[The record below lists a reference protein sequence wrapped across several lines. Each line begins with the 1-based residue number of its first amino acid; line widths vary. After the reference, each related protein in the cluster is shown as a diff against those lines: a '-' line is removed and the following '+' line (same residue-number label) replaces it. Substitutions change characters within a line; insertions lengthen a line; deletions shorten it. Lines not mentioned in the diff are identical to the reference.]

1 MAITA
6 RRKLELSQLDPKAL
20 STEGLGDDLDLKKFT
35 LYLSRQIRVN
45 LADRITAA
53 EINRTI
59 DGASTLIVAIDDYDR
74 QILRAGLLNN
84 RLDVQVDGLW
94 FRLVKV
100 EKDEANEI
108 KLTFED
114 REIAIL
120 RTYQDKKLKHRPP
133 THQAKRER
141 ATRAEFVLSLIRE
154 VKEFNIPWSIP
165 ELHVVQDIEASEGL
179 AAHKDT
185 KKKGIPD
192 DVNSTP
198 PHDLPLGEYVPQT
211 GGRPDDRAVGP
222 RSTPPP
228 TPSRQLT
235 VKGSTATKKQIEYA
249 NRILTVG
256 DELGAN
262 RKVQVSAIMTAI
274 QESTLRNLPDIPGK
288 EYDSAGLFQQRPS
301 QGWGTYEQVTDPETA
316 ARSYILRAMKVDAT
330 DPTRPYWD
338 LCQTVQGSAYPE
350 AYAKHFIEA
359 NRIVTAY
366 GTPGGDKE
374 TSAAG
379 SNKQKEA
386 FGSASSYLYYRG
398 VPKDGGKTWEPEN
411 SWDCIQR
418 LADEVN
424 WVAFFVSGKFMY
436 ISEDRLMK
444 SKPLATIRE
453 FMRGVQS
460 ISGDYDSGKKSATVE
475 VNVRAG
481 RWSVPPGSIVV
492 LRDMGPW
499 NGRWLVSEISRS
511 LFKDDMIVILKK
523 NRPKLAEPETNDVSQ
538 ETGGFAVDPNTGQA
552 VDQAQF
558 GGLPNT
564 NGSRKA
570 VVQIAEKAYK
580 TEQTWH
586 YNYEKVRPYPDTL
599 WSKSAHER
607 GIDCSSFVTLV
618 YKEAGAADPNNL
630 GYSGDGNTRTLAAHG
645 RWVVAPSPADLVFW
659 GGDRT
664 YPGHVGV
671 YIGNGKVIEIGSDN
685 GILRIASNYRADLVG
700 YKSYLEGGE
709 ESTYLKG
716 TAP

>member
-120 RTYQDKKLKHRPP
+120 RTYQDKKLMHRPS
-133 THQAKRER
+133 HQAKRET

-154 VKEFNIPWSIP
+154 VKEFKIPWSIP

-366 GTPGGDKE
+366 GTPG
-374 TSAAG
+374 
-379 SNKQKEA
+379 
-386 FGSASSYLYYRG
+386 
-398 VPKDGGKTWEPEN
+398 
-411 SWDCIQR
+411 
-418 LADEVN
+418 
-424 WVAFFVSGKFMY
+424 
-436 ISEDRLMK
+436 
-444 SKPLATIRE
+444 
-453 FMRGVQS
+453 
-460 ISGDYDSGKKSATVE
+460 
-475 VNVRAG
+475 
-481 RWSVPPGSIVV
+481 
-492 LRDMGPW
+492 
-499 NGRWLVSEISRS
+499 
-511 LFKDDMIVILKK
+511 
-523 NRPKLAEPETNDVSQ
+523 
-538 ETGGFAVDPNTGQA
+538 
-552 VDQAQF
+552 
-558 GGLPNT
+558 
-564 NGSRKA
+564 
-570 VVQIAEKAYK
+570 
-580 TEQTWH
+580 
-586 YNYEKVRPYPDTL
+586 
-599 WSKSAHER
+599 
-607 GIDCSSFVTLV
+607 
-618 YKEAGAADPNNL
+618 
-630 GYSGDGNTRTLAAHG
+630 
-645 RWVVAPSPADLVFW
+645 
-659 GGDRT
+659 
-664 YPGHVGV
+664 
-671 YIGNGKVIEIGSDN
+671 
-685 GILRIASNYRADLVG
+685 
-700 YKSYLEGGE
+700 
-709 ESTYLKG
+709 
-716 TAP
+716 